1 MHEILESGNLAPG
14 RCEGNPE
21 KVGGAIPVN
30 WCDFPSPPP
39 SQGVNSRQQLS
50 LLPPTQASLH
60 ASHDLPFF
68 FFSPFSLFEDVP
80 IFFPVLPLLQP
91 LEGSRMRHPQTC
103 RFGRRMILS
112 QKQLR
117 RSRYKN
123 SSALPSHLQ
132 AGDRNSSRC
141 STSLCAGKD
150 RSEVPELALD
160 PDLHHGRGTHMT
172 HYYLALVFPGFLR
185 C

>member
-1 MHEILESGNLAPG
+1 MRFFVFSLFSFLLVHEILESGNLAPG

-80 IFFPVLPLLQP
+80 DLLPCLAFAPALGGQQNAPPPNLPLWQKDDFEPKAIEKKQIQEQLCPPQSP
-91 LEGSRMRHPQTC
+91 TSRR
-103 RFGRRMILS
+103 
-112 QKQLR
+112 
-117 RSRYKN
+117 
-123 SSALPSHLQ
+123 
-132 AGDRNSSRC
+132 
-141 STSLCAGKD
+141 
-150 RSEVPELALD
+150 
-160 PDLHHGRGTHMT
+160 
-172 HYYLALVFPGFLR
+172 
-185 C
+185 